1 VCDADGKSEK
11 AGRNRQRDEGKERER
26 EEGDL
31 EMGKMRQTCC

>member
-1 VCDADGKSEK
+1 MRAGKAKRRGEIE
-11 AGRNRQRDEGKERER
+11 RDEAKEEER